1 MSKNNF
7 EQENAPDMILFIH
20 ILNQLS
26 FKNIL
31 PRDLYID
38 DKMIGKQVMNNM
50 KFSRVVTVGGERK

>member
-7 EQENAPDMILFIH
+7 EQEKAHDMILFIH
-20 ILNQLS
+20 ILNQQS

-50 KFSRVVTVGGERK
+50 KFSRVVTAGGERK